1 MSAEQAAIIKKLL
14 FRIDQL
20 EQVVYGGPSS
30 DDIESKV
37 LLFIKRKGKAT
48 VNCVNKGVR
57 SINNA
62 EHARAVLATLE
73 NSGDIK
79 KVNDKEW
86 RP

>member
-1 MSAEQAAIIKKLL
+1 MNDDLIKKLL

-20 EQVVYGGPSS
+20 EQVVYGGHSS

-57 SINNA
+57 SVNNA
-62 EHARAVLATLE
+62 EHARAILSILE
-73 NSGDIK
+73 NSGEIK
-79 KVNDKEW
+79 KINEKEW
-86 RP
+86 RA